1 MTRDEMLICRAA
13 AGLLE
18 RWAEEHRDDEPQV
31 IDGYSVSYMTTT
43 ASHAA
48 TEIRVALVNI
58 QLHADADSVQ
68 AAA

>member
-18 RWAEEHRDDEPQV
+18 RWSEEHRDDAAQV
-31 IDGYSVSYMTTT
+31 VGGYSVSYMTTT

-48 TEIRVALVNI
+48 TEIHVALSNI
-58 QLHADADSVQ
+58 ELLEDAQYAWSE
-68 AAA
+68 A